1 MRYGKYVSVTFSSG
15 AILVLIIVTV
25 NKNYDKLLAAA
36 DPENG
41 ASLRVL
47 EKAGFV
53 KAEYRKDYYER
64 GALCGRKSDLQCFYL
79 PRPSAS

>member
-1 MRYGKYVSVTFSSG
+1 MGDGKYASAVFPHDG
-15 AILVLIIVTV
+15 MLVLIGVIV
-25 NKNYDKLLAAA
+25 NKNYDRLLAAA
-36 DPENG
+36 DPENA

-53 KAEYRKDYYER
+53 KAEYRKDFYER
-64 GALCGRKSDLQCFYL
+64 GALGGRKSDLQCFYL